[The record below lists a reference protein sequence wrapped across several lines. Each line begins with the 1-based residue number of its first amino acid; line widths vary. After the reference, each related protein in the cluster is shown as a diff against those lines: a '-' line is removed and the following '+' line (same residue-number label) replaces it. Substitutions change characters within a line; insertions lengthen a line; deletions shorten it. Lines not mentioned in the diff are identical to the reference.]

1 MNSGRGRYGPV
12 TIEARSIEYAAA
24 KPKAVAKTRLKV
36 QIHKV
41 AKTDFISSDTGDTGC
56 PEESF
61 RGRQKSN
68 FTQRIFITAKV
79 SRVTCPAS

>member
-24 KPKAVAKTRLKV
+24 KLEAAAKTRLEV
-36 QIHKV
+36 SVRKV
-41 AKTDFISSDTGDTGC
+41 AKTDFISSDTGDTGD
-56 PEESF
+56 PEESL

-79 SRVTCPAS
+79 SRVTYPAS

>member
-12 TIEARSIEYAAA
+12 TIKARSIEYAAA
-24 KPKAVAKTRLKV
+24 KPEAAAKTRLEV
-36 QIHKV
+36 QICKV
-41 AKTDFISSDTGDTGC
+41 AKTDFISSNTGG

-61 RGRQKSN
+61 RGQHKSN

-79 SRVTCPAS
+79 SRVTYPAS